1 MPISKE
7 GKEYTFNGKKLMLY
21 PISVL
26 AEKLSEALGDG
37 RTTQT
42 IRKWEVN
49 KVIPPAIFRVGQKRL
64 YTMEQIETICK
75 VAKECGIKQG
85 YSLALTNFSVRVWEE
100 MRLLNRKYL
109 GKKE

>member
-1 MPISKE
+1 MPISRE
-7 GKEYTFNGKKLMLY
+7 GREYKYRDKKLTVY

-26 AEKLSEALGDG
+26 AEKLSEALGED

-49 KVIPPAIFRVGQKRL
+49 KVIPPAIFRVGQKRV
-64 YTMEQIETICK
+64 YTIEQIEIICK

-85 YSLALTNFSVRVWEE
+85 YSLSLTNFSTRVWDE
-100 MRLLNRKYL
+100 MRELNRIYIK
-109 GKKE
+109 